1 MFSGML
7 CLGAMGA
14 HLRRVYGLRHG
25 MRLGRDHAEAGHD
38 DLHGKQARY
47 QAGKSTGMSFLQ
59 SHARQINARKMK
71 VQ

>member
-1 MFSGML
+1 
-7 CLGAMGA
+7 
-14 HLRRVYGLRHG
+14 